1 MMQFQNSNQ
10 FLIDS
15 LNERNQTVSTLLIPK
30 NLMPSFVFL
39 VKSHGSGNISVY
51 LHNLLFMYRTLT
63 HSGMIPFP
71 ISVKTEYQEEGLD
84 LCRVGFRPE
93 NVDWIELGELA
104 LAFGKSRCWLFVFL
118 LELDLLGLWEIFSKS
133 RMGDAVPTKSNLRL
147 KVSLSLRRVSQN
159 FARSYHVRV

>member
-104 LAFGKSRCWLFVFL
+104 LAFGKSRCWLFVYL
-118 LELDLLGLWEIFSKS
+118 LKLDILGLWYLLAQADLIF
-133 RMGDAVPTKSNLRL
+133 AVPTFPNLELRSFWTLHALRL
-147 KVSLSLRRVSQN
+147 P
-159 FARSYHVRV
+159 

>member
-93 NVDWIELGELA
+93 NVDWMELGELA
-104 LAFGKSRCWLFVFL
+104 LAFGKSRCWLFVYL
-118 LELDLLGLWEIFSKS
+118 LKLDILGLWYLLAQADLIF
-133 RMGDAVPTKSNLRL
+133 AVPTFPNLE
-147 KVSLSLRRVSQN
+147 LRSFWTLQRNQQN
-159 FARSYHVRV
+159 FARNYHVKV